1 MGVDAGTDSGNLQ
14 ASGAGAGF
22 ERFRDA
28 GDLLVSRAGC
38 RAQLGAGRNHHV
50 VADRN
55 VSAQVRIVN
64 VADSDVISA
73 LLDGRIA
80 FQLLHSVFRR
90 SHPVAGA
97 DVSGDT
103 HLAGAAGA
111 NVDGAGTGFDLQVHG
126 AIDLQG
132 AIESALDGG
141 GGEGAE
147 SKGGNADY
155 DGESLSKN
163 WQTHSPSSFQF
174 IAISKLHQQT
184 GQGIG
189 IPCS

>member
-14 ASGAGAGF
+14 ASGAGAGLG
-22 ERFRDA
+22 RCRDGGA
-28 GDLLVSRAGC
+28 LLVSRAGC
-38 RAQLGAGRNHHV
+38 RAQLGAGRNHDV

-55 VSAQVRIVN
+55 VAAQVRIVN

-97 DVSGDT
+97 DVSGDA

-111 NVDGAGTGFDLQVHG
+111 NVDAAGTGFALQVHG

-132 AIESALDGG
+132 AFESAFGG
-141 GGEGAE
+141 VGGEGPE
-147 SKGGNADY
+147 SKGGHPDLDSAL
-155 DGESLSKN
+155 LSPN
-163 WQTHSPSSFQF
+163 FE
-174 IAISKLHQQT
+174 
-184 GQGIG
+184 
-189 IPCS
+189 

>member
-38 RAQLGAGRNHHV
+38 RAQLGAGRNHDV

-55 VSAQVRIVN
+55 VAAQVGIVN

-80 FQLLHSVFRR
+80 FQLLHSVFRGA
-90 SHPVAGA
+90 HPVAGA
-97 DVSGDT
+97 DVSGDA

-111 NVDGAGTGFDLQVHG
+111 NVDAAGTGFALQVHG

-132 AIESALDGG
+132 AIESALGGVGG
-141 GGEGAE
+141 GGAE
-147 SKGGNADY
+147 SKGGNANY
-155 DGESLSKN
+155 DGEALSKN
-163 WQTHSPSSFQF
+163 WETHSSSSFQF
-174 IAISKLHQQT
+174 RFVSDL
-184 GQGIG
+184 G
-189 IPCS
+189 